1 MRTGYKAEI
10 KASSKEFTAKERIM
24 MKDFSDAE
32 QFDDIIDTT
41 PLIITPESWAEI
53 AVHNENSKNDKD
65 YTKYVIIDKDGRKY
79 ITGSNSLW
87 DSFMDIWGDMSGENE
102 EWAIKVYKKKSNNY
116 AGKCFLTCSI
126 V

>member
-10 KASSKEFTAKERIM
+10 KESSKEFTAKERIM

-32 QFDDIIDTT
+32 QFDDIITDT
-41 PLIITPESWAEI
+41 PLIINPGSWAEI
-53 AVHNENSKNDKD
+53 SVHNENSKGDKD
-65 YTKYVIIDKDGRKY
+65 YTKYVIIDADGRKY
-79 ITGSNSLW
+79 ITGSNSFW
-87 DSFMDIWGDMSGENE
+87 NAFMDIWSDMSCESE

-116 AGKCFLTCSI
+116 AGKFFLTCSI

>member
-10 KASSKEFTAKERIM
+10 RESSKEFTAKERIM

-32 QFDDIIDTT
+32 QFDDIISDT
-41 PLIITPESWAEI
+41 PLIINPVSWAEI
-53 AVHNENSKNDKD
+53 SIHNENSKNDKD
-65 YTKYVIIDKDGRKY
+65 YAKYVIIDTDGRKY
-79 ITGSNSLW
+79 ITGSDSFW
-87 DSFMDIWGDMSGENE
+87 DAFMDIWADMSGESE

-116 AGKCFLTCSI
+116 AGKFFLTCSI

>member
-10 KASSKEFTAKERIM
+10 KGSSKEFTAKERIM

-79 ITGSNSLW
+79 ITGSNSFW
-87 DSFMDIWGDMSGENE
+87 DSFMDIWGDMSGEDE

-116 AGKCFLTCSI
+116 AGKSFLTCSI

>member
-65 YTKYVIIDKDGRKY
+65 YTKYVIIDKDDRKY
-79 ITGSNSLW
+79 ITGSNSFW
-87 DSFMDIWGDMSGENE
+87 DSFMDIWGDMSGEDE

-116 AGKCFLTCSI
+116 VGKCFLTCSI

>member
-32 QFDDIIDTT
+32 QFDDIIDAT

-65 YTKYVIIDKDGRKY
+65 YTKYVIFDTDGRKY
-79 ITGSNSLW
+79 ITGSNSFW
-87 DSFMDIWGDMSGENE
+87 DSFMDIWGDMSGEDE

-116 AGKCFLTCSI
+116 AGKFFLTCSI

>member
-10 KASSKEFTAKERIM
+10 KECSKEFTAKEKIM

-32 QFDDIIDTT
+32 QFDEIIDTT
-41 PLIITPESWAEI
+41 PLIITPVSWAEI

-65 YTKYVIIDKDGRKY
+65 YTKYVIFDADGRKY
-79 ITGSNSLW
+79 ITGSSSFWN
-87 DSFMDIWGDMSGENE
+87 SFMDIWGDMNGADE
-102 EWAIKVYKKKSNNY
+102 EWAVKVYKKKSNNY
-116 AGKCFLTCSI
+116 VGKCFLTCSI

>member
-65 YTKYVIIDKDGRKY
+65 YTKYVIIDKDDRKY
-79 ITGSNSLW
+79 ITGSNSFW
-87 DSFMDIWGDMSGENE
+87 DSFMDIWGDMSGEDE

>member
-10 KASSKEFTAKERIM
+10 KTSSKEFTAKERIM

-32 QFDDIIDTT
+32 QFDDVIDTT

-79 ITGSNSLW
+79 ITGSNSFWL
-87 DSFMDIWGDMSGENE
+87 SFMDIWGDMSGEDE
-102 EWAIKVYKKKSNNY
+102 AWAIKVYKKKSNNY

>member
-10 KASSKEFTAKERIM
+10 NTSSKEFTAKERIM

-65 YTKYVIIDKDGRKY
+65 YMKYVIIDKDGRKY
-79 ITGSNSLW
+79 ITGSNSFW
-87 DSFMDIWGDMSGENE
+87 DSFMDIWGDMSGEDE
-102 EWAIKVYKKKSNNY
+102 DWAIKVYKKKSNNY

>member
-10 KASSKEFTAKERIM
+10 KTSSKEFTAKERIM

-79 ITGSNSLW
+79 ITGSNSFW
-87 DSFMDIWGDMSGENE
+87 VSFMDIWGDMSGEDE
-102 EWAIKVYKKKSNNY
+102 AWAIKVYKKKSNNY
-116 AGKCFLTCSI
+116 AGKFFLTCSI

>member
-65 YTKYVIIDKDGRKY
+65 YTKYVIIDKDDRKY
-79 ITGSNSLW
+79 ITGSNSFW
-87 DSFMDIWGDMSGENE
+87 DSFMDIWGDMSGEDE

-116 AGKCFLTCSI
+116 AGKSFLTCSI

>member
-10 KASSKEFTAKERIM
+10 KTSSKEFTAKERIM

-79 ITGSNSLW
+79 ITGSNSFW
-87 DSFMDIWGDMSGENE
+87 VSFMDIWGDMSGEDE
-102 EWAIKVYKKKSNNY
+102 AWAIKVYKKKSNNY

>member
-10 KASSKEFTAKERIM
+10 KTSSKEFTAKERIM

-32 QFDDIIDTT
+32 HFDDIIDTT

-65 YTKYVIIDKDGRKY
+65 YTKYVVIDKDGRKY
-79 ITGSNSLW
+79 ITGSNSFW
-87 DSFMDIWGDMSGENE
+87 DSFIAIWGDMSGEDE
-102 EWAIKVYKKKSNNY
+102 DWAIKVYKKKSNNY

>member
-1 MRTGYKAEI
+1 MRTGYKTEI
-10 KASSKEFTAKERIM
+10 KTSSKEFTAKERIM

-79 ITGSNSLW
+79 ITGSNSFW
-87 DSFMDIWGDMSGENE
+87 VSFMDIWGDMSGEDE
-102 EWAIKVYKKKSNNY
+102 AWAIKVYKKKSNNY

>member
-10 KASSKEFTAKERIM
+10 MVSSKELSAKERIM

-32 QFDDIIDTT
+32 QFDDIIDAT

-65 YTKYVIIDKDGRKY
+65 YSKYVIIDKDGRKY
-79 ITGSNSLW
+79 ITGSNSFW
-87 DSFMDIWGDMSGENE
+87 DSFMDIWGDMSGEDE
-102 EWAIKVYKKKSNNY
+102 EWSIKVYKKKSNNY

>member
-10 KASSKEFTAKERIM
+10 KTSSKEFTAKERIM

-79 ITGSNSLW
+79 ITGSNSFW
-87 DSFMDIWGDMSGENE
+87 VSFMDIWGDMSGEDE
-102 EWAIKVYKKKSNNY
+102 AWAIKVYKKKSNNY
-116 AGKCFLTCSI
+116 VGKCFLTCSI

>member
-10 KASSKEFTAKERIM
+10 KTSSKEFTAKERIM

-32 QFDDIIDTT
+32 QFDDTIDIT

-79 ITGSNSLW
+79 ITGSNSFW
-87 DSFMDIWGDMSGENE
+87 DSFMDIWGGMSGEDE
-102 EWAIKVYKKKSNNY
+102 DWAIKVYKKKSNNY

>member
-10 KASSKEFTAKERIM
+10 KTSSKEFTAKERIM

-79 ITGSNSLW
+79 ITGSNSFW
-87 DSFMDIWGDMSGENE
+87 GSFMDIWGDMSGEDE
-102 EWAIKVYKKKSNNY
+102 DWAIKVYKKKSNNY

>member
-10 KASSKEFTAKERIM
+10 SESSKEFTAKERIM

-32 QFDDIIDTT
+32 QFDDIISDT
-41 PLIITPESWAEI
+41 PLIINPVSWAEI
-53 AVHNENSKNDKD
+53 SVHNENSKNDKD
-65 YTKYVIIDKDGRKY
+65 YTKYVIIDTDGRKY
-79 ITGSNSLW
+79 ITGSDSFW
-87 DSFMDIWGDMSGENE
+87 DAFMDIWDDMSGESE

-116 AGKCFLTCSI
+116 AGKFFLTCSI

>member
-32 QFDDIIDTT
+32 QFDDIIDAT

-65 YTKYVIIDKDGRKY
+65 YTKYVIIDKDDRKY
-79 ITGSNSLW
+79 ITGSNSFW
-87 DSFMDIWGDMSGENE
+87 DSFMDIWGDMSGEDE

>member
-10 KASSKEFTAKERIM
+10 KTSSKEFTAKERIM

-79 ITGSNSLW
+79 ITGSNSFW
-87 DSFMDIWGDMSGENE
+87 VSFMDIWGDMSGEDE
-102 EWAIKVYKKKSNNY
+102 AWDIKVYKKKSNNY

>member
-10 KASSKEFTAKERIM
+10 KECSKEFTAKEKIM

-32 QFDDIIDTT
+32 QFDEIIDTT
-41 PLIITPESWAEI
+41 PLIITPVSWAEI

-65 YTKYVIIDKDGRKY
+65 YTKYVIFDTDGRKY
-79 ITGSNSLW
+79 ITGSNSFW
-87 DSFMDIWGDMSGENE
+87 DSFMDIWADMNGADE
-102 EWAIKVYKKKSNNY
+102 EWSVKVYKKKSNNY
-116 AGKCFLTCSI
+116 AGKFFLTCSI

>member
-10 KASSKEFTAKERIM
+10 NTSSKEFTAKERIM

-65 YTKYVIIDKDGRKY
+65 YMKYVIIDKDGRKY
-79 ITGSNSLW
+79 ITGSNSFW
-87 DSFMDIWGDMSGENE
+87 DSFMDIWGDMCGEDE
-102 EWAIKVYKKKSNNY
+102 DWAIKVYKKKSNNY

>member
-65 YTKYVIIDKDGRKY
+65 YTKYVIFDTDGRKY
-79 ITGSNSLW
+79 ITGSNSFW
-87 DSFMDIWGDMSGENE
+87 DSFMDIWGDMNGEDE

-116 AGKCFLTCSI
+116 TGKCFLTCSI